1 MIRGITFSE
10 QAFYSADFAHYQNFF
25 LNRQN
30 GITKGCK
37 VTREGN
43 QITIGTGYFIAH
55 GRLMNV
61 EDPEII
67 ESGFAEGYNRIVYEI
82 DLSKENTISDFLQGY
97 IKILNTEELVQED
110 LDSGGKVYQMPFC
123 HFQFTDENIS
133 GFVIDAPTLVL
144 DNIFSDVSANFGEL
158 NSQIEKWFAE
168 QKSEFDIYA
177 DGKKGELDET
187 VEKAETIIKELEAD
201 GFEKKSMY
209 IDSQL
214 LASNWNQESKIY
226 NFESEY
232 PAEQYD
238 IHLFAGQNIT
248 TEQLEALNGA
258 LLIGRINEN
267 FYTAKG
273 DIPDIDIPI
282 ILKVVKKYG
291 SIS

>member
-82 DLSKENTISDFLQGY
+82 DLSKENTISDFLQGC
-97 IKILNTEELVQED
+97 IKILNTEDLVQED

-123 HFQFTDENIS
+123 HFQFTDGNIS

-144 DNIFSDVSANFGEL
+144 DNIFADISANFEAVK
-158 NSQIEKWFAE
+158 NQIEEWVDG
-168 QKSEFDIYA
+168 QKKDFEDATDAMIN
-177 DGKKGELDET
+177 D
-187 VEKAETIIKELEAD
+187 LESD

-209 IDSQL
+209 ADGVL
-214 LASNWNQESKIY
+214 LAASWNTETATYSFEDMYPSDQYTIQIY
-226 NFESEY
+226 
-232 PAEQYD
+232 A
-238 IHLFAGQNIT
+238 AQNIT
-248 TEQLEALNGA
+248 QEQLEAFGSAMLVGSITSNT
-258 LLIGRINEN
+258 
-267 FYTAKG
+267 YTAKG
-273 DIPDIDIPI
+273 DIPAIDIPVI
-282 ILKVVKKYG
+282 IRTVKKYG
-291 SIS
+291 STN